1 MNKNKRIKMVAV
13 AAAVAIAGTVT
24 VYAAYDSSKDP
35 IVSLSY
41 LGEVFKPAVKSELKS
56 EIKSELKS
64 EIKSELSDE
73 LKSSVSSASD
83 AIENELK
90 NEFNDL
96 YSSTFEALQ
105 KQIDILANEYE
116 TVTLQKGKRLT
127 VGAACEMVILS
138 GNATV
143 RCSTPSSGIIDCTD
157 GVILYDGQN
166 IPTNHKL
173 LVPENGDGRGITAS
187 GTVQLLIKGGYTVG

>member
-41 LGEVFKPAVKSELKS
+41 LGEVFKPAV
-56 EIKSELKS
+56 KSELKS

-127 VGAACEMVILS
+127 AGAACEMVILS
-138 GNATV
+138 GNATI
-143 RCSTPSSGIIDCTD
+143 RCSTPNSGIIDCTD